1 MQMVSEL
8 KLALSPW
15 RAGKELA
22 AAVRAIVRFRV

>member
-1 MQMVSEL
+1 LQMVSEL

-22 AAVRAIVRFRV
+22 AAVRAIIRF